1 MGAEGFEPSTSA
13 MWTQRS
19 NRLSH
24 APGSTDSADCLEKIC
39 ASRFAQI
46 TIKNTLVFYLHNLWF
61 CGSDRSISR
70 VQLPPNAW
78 RLVTIYLG
86 LRLPAASSN
95 QPETKAGHF
104 ICLLFGL
111 APGGVYH
118 ACNVTITA
126 VVSYTTVSPLPA
138 TNYSGLSILCGTF
151 LPERGKK

>member
-1 MGAEGFEPSTSA
+1 M
-13 MWTQRS
+13 R
-19 NRLSH
+19 
-24 APGSTDSADCLEKIC
+24 PGPQIAYKKSVLADCTDNDKKLLFFIC
-39 ASRFAQI
+39 VI
-46 TIKNTLVFYLHNLWF
+46 

-70 VQLPPNAW
+70 VRLPPNVW

-111 APGGVYH
+111 APGGVCH